1 MTKLKL
7 AGAGLIWLAA
17 ALAFVWGLAAW
28 PASAQQAL
36 LQPLQSTP
44 DISVGQ
50 SSTLDVAIPGGRIAR
65 WISLRNDC
73 SSPLYFSLVGTP
85 RPMSSATSST
95 RPPLRLGNGESFTGH
110 LDLRGSIM
118 ASADVAATAA
128 CTFTVIF
135 AK

>member
-7 AGAGLIWLAA
+7 AGAGLMWLAA
-17 ALAFVWGLAAW
+17 LLAFAWGLSAW
-28 PASAQQAL
+28 PAQAPQAL

-44 DISVGQ
+44 DIPVGHR
-50 SSTLDVAIPGGRIAR
+50 STLDVAIPGGRIAR

-73 SSPLYFSLVGTP
+73 ASPLYFNLAGVP
-85 RPMSSATSST
+85 RPMSNATSST
-95 RPPLRLGNGESFTGH
+95 QPPLRLGNGESFTAA

-118 ASADVAATAA
+118 ASADKAATAV